1 MLSLSLFPLN
11 TYKYMQVKLI
21 TSYHSHAFLKVSFK
35 LHLKLLYHVDCSCCK
50 YARESKKTPIL
61 NARLDM

>member
-21 TSYHSHAFLKVSFK
+21 TIYHSHAILKVSFN
-35 LHLKLLYHVDCSCCK
+35 LHLKLLYHVDCTNVVNIQEK
-50 YARESKKTPIL
+50 VKKLQFRMP
-61 NARLDM
+61 D